1 MDAVALVRVSDR
13 AGIAHRI
20 ASTKLSSFERRSQ
33 GEEPQPMPSSAS
45 PDADPQDR
53 SANDRTQTASS
64 FRRALDFLRG
74 PAGNAALLGATGSV
88 LMAFGSFGAGSVRR
102 EDPLL
107 EDLFLSWLRF
117 GHGQLLSTIILWA
130 GVLLMIAAWVR
141 VGRAALAGLVS
152 LRDLWTVLPAWTAP
166 LLIATPM
173 FSRDA
178 YSYLAQGA
186 LLRAG
191 FDPYAVGPVE
201 IPGVLLDNVSN
212 VWKTTTTPYGPVH
225 LLLGA
230 GITSI
235 TDDNVV
241 TGTWL
246 WRLTMLPGLA
256 LMAWGVPKLAR
267 RMGGNPTIALWL
279 AVLNPLVL
287 IHLVGGVHNEL
298 LMVGLMVA
306 GIVLVVEGRHLSG
319 IALVSLGAAIKA
331 TAGIALP
338 FLVWVWMV
346 HERDRALAEGR
357 RPAAPVR
364 LFVKA
369 AGLGFTVFVV
379 VFGGASLLAGVGI
392 GWLTALSGSSKIIN
406 WLSLPTMMAH
416 AVTWVTPWRLGS
428 ILEITRLL
436 CAAALVGILLWAW
449 WRFRRTERD
458 AVFGI
463 VIALTAV
470 TLLSPAA
477 LPWYYSWPLAVA
489 AAFAMSPRVLAVL
502 VALSTWLMLIFNP
515 DGSIGMYNLAHVA
528 LAVFAAAVAGR
539 ALVEYDPLR
548 IRSRPRPAAATS
560 AEGSSPA
567 G

>member
-1 MDAVALVRVSDR
+1 M
-13 AGIAHRI
+13 
-20 ASTKLSSFERRSQ
+20 SS
-33 GEEPQPMPSSAS
+33 PAS
-45 PDADPQDR
+45 PDAEPQT
-53 SANDRTQTASS
+53 SPAPEGTAASKGE
-64 FRRALDFLRG
+64 RPKHAFLRS
-74 PAGNAALLGATGSV
+74 PAGHAALLGAWGAV
-88 LMAFGSFGAGSVRR
+88 LMTFGSFGSGSVRR
-102 EDPLL
+102 VDPLL
-107 EDLFLSWLRF
+107 EDIYLSWLRF
-117 GHGQLLSTIILWA
+117 GHGQLLSRIILWV

-141 VGRAALAGLVS
+141 VGRATLAGHVTV
-152 LRDLWTVLPAWTAP
+152 RDLWTVLPAWTAP
-166 LLIATPM
+166 LLVATPM

-186 LLRAG
+186 LLRDG
-191 FDPYAVGPVE
+191 FDPYEVGPVVN
-201 IPGVLLDNVSN
+201 PGVLLDNVSN
-212 VWKTTTTPYGPVH
+212 VWTTTTTPYGPVH

-256 LMAWGVPKLAR
+256 LMAWAVPKLAR
-267 RMGGNPTIALWL
+267 RMGGNPAIALWL

-298 LMVGLMVA
+298 LMVGLMIA
-306 GIVLVVEGRHLSG
+306 GIVLVLEGRHLGG

-331 TAGIALP
+331 TAGLALP
-338 FLVWVWMV
+338 FLVWVWMI
-346 HERDRALAEGR
+346 HERDRARAEGR
-357 RPAAPVR
+357 EPAAPVR
-364 LFVKA
+364 LFVKT
-369 AGLGFTVFVV
+369 AGLGLVVFAA
-379 VFGGASLLAGVGI
+379 VFGGTSLLAGVGI

-428 ILEITRLL
+428 VLDITRML
-436 CAAALVGILLWAW
+436 CAIALVVILVWAW

-458 AVFGI
+458 AIFGI
-463 VIALTAV
+463 VVALTAV

-489 AAFAMSPRVLAVL
+489 AAFAMSPRVLMVL

-515 DGSIGMYNLAHVA
+515 DGSIGMYNIAHVA
-528 LAVFAAAVAGR
+528 LAVFASIVAAR
-539 ALVEYDPLR
+539 SLVTYDPLR
-548 IRSRPRPAAATS
+548 LRLRPRPA
-560 AEGSSPA
+560 SPA
-567 G
+567 GAARDDRA